1 MNGFRVAPPFEARS
15 HVVIFVA
22 ALLLALS
29 LPLLNHAIFRTMAA
43 DVLRAVPPRYENYYF
58 MGDAIAKGGNVDIL
72 IVGGSDAQ
80 TAFDVGVLSEEV
92 SKIVGRPV
100 RILNFGA
107 NWYAAEAYFVRIR
120 YALSNLK
127 VKVAI
132 VVDSVGG
139 PTAHPLA
146 KYWWLYPD
154 EDIPSSIQFGKRAA
168 LYAASVLGAPRQL
181 WARLRGAADL
191 SITPPWRDTAS
202 ELERGYGFHAVA
214 LGWADGNSSSGR
226 APYVERTLPWHE
238 TPLTQMFYRDGRG
251 DAFKAGY
258 GDKPGYGG
266 YSPYETAFLKQAD
279 AIVRAQGGTFAM
291 ASNLLLVDGKRS
303 DKAGFR
309 PLWGGEQRPWPEI
322 GIPTATLFAGLS
334 DEETH
339 AFYYDEDH
347 VNASGAKHYSRAI
360 APALAELLA
369 NNEKR

>member
-29 LPLLNHAIFRTMAA
+29 LPLLNHAIFRTNAA
-43 DVLRAVPPRYENYYF
+43 DVLRAVPPRYENYSF
-58 MGDAIAKGGNVDIL
+58 MGDAIARGGDVDIL

-80 TAFDVGVLSEEV
+80 TAFDVGVLTEEV
-92 SKIVGRPV
+92 SKILGRPV

-127 VKVAI
+127 VRVAI
-132 VVDSVGG
+132 VLDTVGG
-139 PTAHPLA
+139 PAPHPLA

-154 EDIPSSIQFGKRAA
+154 EDIPSSLQSGKRAA

-181 WARLRGAADL
+181 WAKLRGVAHL
-191 SITPPWRDTAS
+191 SIAPPWRDTAS
-202 ELERGYGFHAVA
+202 ELERTSGFHAIA
-214 LGWADGNSSSGR
+214 LGWANGNSSSAR
-226 APYVERTLPWHE
+226 APYVEGTLPWRE
-238 TPLTQMFYRDGRG
+238 IPPAQMFYRNGSG

-258 GDKPGYGG
+258 GDKPGYGE
-266 YSPYETAFLKQAD
+266 YSAYETAFLKQAD

-291 ASNLLLVDGKRS
+291 ASNLALVDGKRS

-309 PLWGGEQRPWPEI
+309 PLWRNEQRPWPQI
-322 GIPTATLFAGLS
+322 GIPTATLFAGLN

-347 VNASGAKHYSRAI
+347 VNRSGAKHYSRAI

-369 NNEKR
+369 NNENR